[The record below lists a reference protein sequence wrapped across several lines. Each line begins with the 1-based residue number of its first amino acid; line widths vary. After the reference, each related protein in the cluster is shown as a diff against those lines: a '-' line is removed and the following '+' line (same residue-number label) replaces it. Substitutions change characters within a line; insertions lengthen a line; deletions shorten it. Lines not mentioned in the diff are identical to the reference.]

1 MHGGKIILRCDEAP
15 SGLPR
20 QVLVRT
26 MTPEDREE
34 LAPHVAAY
42 CRHFGGDP
50 EALLDQQF
58 YVLTPNPEAGY
69 KQLYT
74 FE

>member
-20 QVLVRT
+20 QVLVRP
-26 MTPEDREE
+26 MTPEDRDE
-34 LAPHVAAY
+34 LAPHVRDY
-42 CRHFGGDP
+42 CAHFGGDAD
-50 EALLDQQF
+50 ALLAQQYF
-58 YVLTPNPEAGY
+58 VLTPNPEAGY
-69 KQLYT
+69 RQLYT